1 MSNETGDRPTDLR
14 IVGRS
19 EDGSD
24 LELTDDTGGKYAVR
38 ISDTLR
44 STINQPVKSHLS
56 AVVNM
61 DEQPIFS
68 VKDIQARLR
77 AGDSMDSISRTT
89 DWPLEKIERF
99 AGPILQERAYVI
111 EVALKSGLRRNGE
124 PTTLGEATID
134 QLTSH
139 GVDLEDIEW
148 NTHRNHD
155 GTWQLVLHYP
165 NNEGAT
171 TANWNF
177 TMNNRALRA
186 LDDSARW
193 IAGEAKPARAQ
204 TPSHGMVYQSPTPA
218 PRLVAVREEI
228 TITHDDVEE
237 HFIEELELQIPD
249 ESDPKDDGIVTRP
262 KLPSWDDIMFGG
274 SSNKS
279 EDE

>member
-155 GTWQLVLHYP
+155 GTWQLVLHYDKYSVKICKFHFLGGHQR
-165 NNEGAT
+165 NIFG
-171 TANWNF
+171 
-177 TMNNRALRA
+177 
-186 LDDSARW
+186 S
-193 IAGEAKPARAQ
+193 
-204 TPSHGMVYQSPTPA
+204 QSPLFEFGLT
-218 PRLVAVREEI
+218 EERW
-228 TITHDDVEE
+228 
-237 HFIEELELQIPD
+237 LA
-249 ESDPKDDGIVTRP
+249 
-262 KLPSWDDIMFGG
+262 FGG
-274 SSNKS
+274 PDFERHFLTGAQNHRVHFLTNRNTGHK
-279 EDE
+279 